1 MFAKLLVIILAIGGT
16 ACALLVVRQQRVEL
30 SHDVAQTHNR
40 LLKHERVIWD
50 LRTEIA
56 AQCKPSDVRKLVE
69 KSDSEWRPIPA
80 VPDHATVP
88 MLTEDPLMPGVF
100 ATGSTNRNTNA
111 PR

>member
-40 LLKHERVIWD
+40 ILKHERVIWD

-56 AQCKPSDVRKLVE
+56 ARCKPSDVRKLVE
-69 KSDSEWRPIPA
+69 QSSGEWRPIPEA
-80 VPDHATVP
+80 PNHATVP
-88 MLTEDPLMPGVF
+88 ALTEDPLMPGVIVT
-100 ATGSTNRNTNA
+100 ATPLTTQR
-111 PR
+111 RQ